1 MHGRDNGGKH
11 DQMHYILVDPEKK
24 KNETKG
30 IGGILT
36 SLLRDLFK
44 ELKVEE
50 GLFNKLCADYIRH
63 ARFGL
68 NDKVANYLSRGN
80 LRRQLSDPKLTW
92 KTFVKGLK
100 LLGVRRFK
108 ISVEVYFRNGA
119 PPCTVSREVDIM
131 SARLFEES
139 DGGGSGDDK

>member
-1 MHGRDNGGKH
+1 MAGKDNGGKH
-11 DQMHYILVDPEKK
+11 DKMHYILVDPTKK
-24 KNETKG
+24 KNETVG

-36 SLLRDLFK
+36 SLLRDLF
-44 ELKVEE
+44 EALEVGE

-63 ARFGL
+63 ARYGL

-100 LLGVRRFK
+100 LLGVKRFK

-119 PPCTVSREVDIM
+119 PPRTVSRDVDIM
-131 SARLFEES
+131 SARIFDEDS
-139 DGGGSGDDK
+139 DAAEGDK